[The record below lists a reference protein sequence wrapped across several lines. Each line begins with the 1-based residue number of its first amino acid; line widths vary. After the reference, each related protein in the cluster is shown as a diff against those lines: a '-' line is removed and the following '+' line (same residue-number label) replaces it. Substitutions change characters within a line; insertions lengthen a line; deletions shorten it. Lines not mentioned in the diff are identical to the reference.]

1 MLLGWIWL
9 RWLERPDPNV
19 VPHYGTGV
27 VVFGLSAVVELLGE
41 PFWVL
46 AQAHMFVK
54 LKVSVTFA
62 VSRKCEESEKVF
74 FFLNAFIREN
84 VFFRPAS
91 KKIGEKAT
99 GAVEFIWLKSGR

>member
-1 MLLGWIWL
+1 MNFFFSFFLFAFSRVPLGVFWSLFLGWIWL
-9 RWLERPDPNV
+9 QWLEVPDPNT

-54 LKVSVTFA
+54 LKVS
-62 VSRKCEESEKVF
+62 
-74 FFLNAFIREN
+74 
-84 VFFRPAS
+84 AS
-91 KKIGEKAT
+91 WVLE
-99 GAVEFIWLKSGR
+99 V